1 MGTQRYGVQVSRQPL
16 HSPAKVTLQN
26 RQGGNGKQSMQ
37 TNLFQTLRIRSN
49 QQPGNQ
55 HRVTMTAL
63 RHTWNTTAPPGI
75 LGVAKIML
83 LLATSSLE
91 TTSLLG
97 SSESTG
103 LVLIITGA
111 SPPVI
116 AIISGASAPAV
127 AIIYR
132 ASPFIHCSITATIA
146 RITSTP
152 TIIWNVVPS
161 VPWAR

>member
-37 TNLFQTLRIRSN
+37 TNLIQTLRIRSN

-75 LGVAKIML
+75 LGVAKNHVVARHLFLGNYFLTGFLRIDRTSIDHNRGFSSCHSDHKRGFCPRRSDHIQGFAFHTL
-83 LLATSSLE
+83 LHHGDHSQDNVHADHNLD
-91 TTSLLG
+91 
-97 SSESTG
+97 
-103 LVLIITGA
+103 
-111 SPPVI
+111 
-116 AIISGASAPAV
+116 
-127 AIIYR
+127 R
-132 ASPFIHCSITATIA
+132 SPFGTLG
-146 RITSTP
+146 
-152 TIIWNVVPS
+152 
-161 VPWAR
+161 

>member
-1 MGTQRYGVQVSRQPL
+1 MDLPGGRRHCIIGESAHLTLRACWQFAHQNRQRVKVHPPKKMGTQRYGVQVSRQPL

-37 TNLFQTLRIRSN
+37 TNLIQTLRIRSN

-97 SSESTG
+97 SS
-103 LVLIITGA
+103 
-111 SPPVI
+111 
-116 AIISGASAPAV
+116 
-127 AIIYR
+127 
-132 ASPFIHCSITATIA
+132 
-146 RITSTP
+146 
-152 TIIWNVVPS
+152 
-161 VPWAR
+161 